1 MLTYTH
7 MKTRT
12 TRSIVSG
19 KDVLSR
25 IPAELARAWPGSRA
39 LIVAD
44 THTWKAAGETV
55 SALLADAGYARCAP
69 YIFPGDPHLHGDLE
83 RIEELVRFMRTIP
96 SGTPVV
102 PVSVGS
108 GTVNDIVKRA
118 AFEMSLAYVCV
129 PTAPSVDGYTSFG
142 SAITIN
148 GFKTTMPCDAPAL
161 VVADQDLMANAPYE
175 LLAAGYGDL
184 AAKLNSG
191 RDWLIAETLGLETIT
206 PSIWALSQEKLV
218 RRLSN
223 PDGLA
228 RRDSGAVRDVF
239 DGLCDTGL
247 AMQDQGDSRPASGA
261 EHHVSHCWEMRGLR
275 VNGVDVLH
283 GEKVA
288 AGTLLATA
296 FAEIVFSTDVGEVR
310 RLASS
315 MSPKTP
321 AGREKEV
328 RTLFAGTGIR
338 ISAVDDAVRM
348 SLEKLQTGAAFAA
361 RLEKICE
368 RWETLRAL
376 AFRDR
381 PRYAELSDLFLR
393 ARCPS
398 FEKIGVDA
406 DLARW
411 GLFAA
416 QTIRNRYT
424 VLDLAY
430 ELGMLGKAID
440 AVVTEKCK
448 IGAKAG

>member
-1 MLTYTH
+1 

-12 TRSIVSG
+12 TRSIISG
-19 KDVLSR
+19 KNVLSR
-25 IPAELARAWPGSRA
+25 IPAELARAWPHCRA
-39 LIVAD
+39 FIVAD

-55 SALLADAGYARCAP
+55 SALLAEAGYAQCAP

-83 RIEELVRFMRTIP
+83 RIEELVRYMKALP
-96 SGTPVV
+96 AGAPVV

-108 GTVNDIVKRA
+108 GTVNDIAKRT
-118 AFEMSLAYVCV
+118 AFEMGLAYVCV

-191 RDWLIAETLGLETIT
+191 RDWLIARTLGLETIQ
-206 PSIWALSQEKLV
+206 PDIWSLSQDKLV
-218 RRLSN
+218 QRLST

-228 RRDSGAVRDVF
+228 RRDSGSVRDIF

-261 EHHVSHCWEMRGLR
+261 EHHISHCWEMRGLR

-288 AGTLLATA
+288 AGTLLTTA
-296 FAEIVFSTDVGEVR
+296 FAEFMFAIDSGEVR
-310 RLASS
+310 RLASAVR
-315 MSPKTP
+315 PVTP
-321 AGREKEV
+321 AVREKEV
-328 RTLFAGTGIR
+328 RNIYAGTGIR

-348 SLEKLQTGAAFAA
+348 SLEKLRTGEAHRE
-361 RLEKICE
+361 RLETICQHWDE
-368 RWETLRAL
+368 MRAF

-381 PRYAELSDLFLR
+381 PRYAELLDLFAR

-398 FEKIGVDA
+398 FEKIDLDA
-406 DLARW
+406 PLARW

-430 ELGMLGKAID
+430 ELGILERVID
-440 AVVTEKCK
+440 AVLDT
-448 IGAKAG
+448 IRFD

>member
-1 MLTYTH
+1 V
-7 MKTRT
+7 
-12 TRSIVSG
+12 I
-19 KDVLSR
+19 
-25 IPAELARAWPGSRA
+25 
-39 LIVAD
+39 
-44 THTWKAAGETV
+44 
-55 SALLADAGYARCAP
+55 
-69 YIFPGDPHLHGDLE
+69 
-83 RIEELVRFMRTIP
+83 
-96 SGTPVV
+96 

-118 AFEMSLAYVCV
+118 AFEKGLAYVCV

-161 VVADQDLMANAPYE
+161 VVADQELMANAPYE

-218 RRLSN
+218 RRLSS

-228 RRDSGAVRDVF
+228 RRDSGAVRDIF

-261 EHHVSHCWEMRGLR
+261 EHHISHCWEMRGLR
-275 VNGVDVLH
+275 VNGADVLH

-296 FAEIVFSTDVGEVR
+296 FAEFMFAMDAAEVR
-310 RLASS
+310 RLAASAL
-315 MSPKTP
+315 PKSP

-328 RTLFAGTGIR
+328 RSIFEGTGIR

-348 SLEKLQTGAAFAA
+348 SLEKLQTGDAHRE
-361 RLEKICE
+361 RLETICL
-368 RWETLRAL
+368 RWDDMREL

-381 PRYAELSDLFLR
+381 PRYAVLSDMFAR

-398 FEKIGVDA
+398 FEKIGIDRK
-406 DLARW
+406 LAAW

-424 VLDLAY
+424 VLDLAF
-430 ELGMLGKAID
+430 ELGVLERIID
-440 AVVTEKCK
+440 LVITKTLL
-448 IGAKAG
+448 

>member
-1 MLTYTH
+1 

-12 TRSIVSG
+12 TRSIISG

-25 IPAELARAWPGSRA
+25 IPAELVRFWPGHRA
-39 LIVAD
+39 ILVSD
-44 THTWKAAGETV
+44 THSWKAAGEAIST
-55 SALLADAGYARCAP
+55 LLTEAGYVQCAP
-69 YIFPGDPHLHGDLE
+69 YIFPGDPHLHGDIE
-83 RIEELVRFMRTIP
+83 RIEELVRYIE
-96 SGTPVV
+96 SISVEKLLV

-108 GTVNDIVKRA
+108 GTINDIVKRA
-118 AFEMSLAYVCV
+118 AFEKGLAYVCV
-129 PTAPSVDGYTSFG
+129 PTAPSVDGFTSFG

-161 VVADQDLMANAPYE
+161 VIADQELMANAPYE

-191 RDWLIAETLGLETIT
+191 RDWFIAKTLGLETIQ
-206 PSIWALSQEKLV
+206 PAIWSLSQDKLTE
-218 RRLSN
+218 RLAT

-228 RRDSGAVRDVF
+228 QRESDSVRAVF

-261 EHHVSHCWEMRGLR
+261 EHHISHCWEMRGLQ

-288 AGTLLATA
+288 AGTLLITA
-296 FAEIVFSTDVGEVR
+296 FAEYMFALDRTEVR
-310 RLASS
+310 RLADAA
-315 MSPKTP
+315 PKRTP
-321 AGREKEV
+321 AEREQEV
-328 RTLFAGTGIR
+328 RKLFEGTGVSA
-338 ISAVDDAVRM
+338 SAVDEAVCM
-348 SLEKLQTGAAFAA
+348 SLSKLQTGYAHTA
-361 RLEKICE
+361 RQELICQHWDE
-368 RWETLRAL
+368 LCSF
-376 AFRDR
+376 AFRGR
-381 PRYAELSDLFLR
+381 PRYTELSDMFAR

-398 FEKIGVDA
+398 FAKIGVDSS
-406 DLARW
+406 LAQW

-430 ELGMLGKAID
+430 ELGILEKVIQ
-440 AVVTEKCK
+440 VV
-448 IGAKAG
+448 IAQVIS